1 MLFGEFDNNWKFNQK
16 SIEQQIKDITLGDG
30 TKLVDKDWTLKI
42 DAFGT
47 PILPSLTNPDCER
60 IYKNYMR
67 ELERWLD

>member
-1 MLFGEFDNNWKFNQK
+1 MNKKKKFVAIGA
-16 SIEQQIKDITLGDG
+16 SVAAATALTVGSAFAFF
-30 TKLVDKDWTLKI
+30 VDKDWTLKI